1 MTQPTSVGHYLIN
14 ESLPDKYRIKGPI
27 TSKELHNLVVGLAKE
42 DPDQYVKSISEL
54 KRRGDEIST
63 LEGISVG
70 LDDIEPDYAK
80 RDEIVNPLVKKL
92 ETTTDKTERL
102 KAIIE
107 AQTKLLDYTKT
118 HPGSMTRMALTGA
131 RGNPAQL
138 MKIVGTP
145 LVANDEKRG
154 PSHLII
160 RRSYAEGLTPAE
172 YWTTTPEA
180 RANNVATVVSVS
192 KPGKMA
198 KVLVANLVHKTVTMA
213 DCGTTN
219 GIRMGVGDP
228 HALDRFLAVGE
239 HGYPRNTLIT
249 PQLEHEFKQ
258 KYHDVDFVVRS
269 PMTCV
274 AKDGVC
280 QMCQGLDERGKL
292 HTMGV
297 NVGVRS
303 AQALSEPLTQMT
315 LGSKHATLTI
325 RERKLEPQGFK
336 GVRQFL
342 EIPALFQHEAVLAPS
357 HATVDKIEKAPQ
369 GGHFI
374 HIAGQKL
381 YATPELTVT
390 AKAGQ
395 HFEAGDA
402 LTNGVP
408 HPAKLVAHKGI
419 GAGRKYFVDALHKVY
434 AGEGIN
440 LDRRHMEL
448 LAKSTIN
455 HVRLDEA
462 DDDHPELLKGD
473 VIDYNTF
480 RETYA
485 KNTERRPLDTAVGGR
500 LGEEVLHH
508 TVGTEITPSL
518 ALELKAKGIKDV
530 AVAKRV
536 PRVSF
541 VMKSFVMNPLLT
553 HDWMTRL
560 SHRYLKGTIQSGAH
574 IGEDS
579 DIHGPSPIPAYA
591 YGAEFRHGPGGSY

>member
-1 MTQPTSVGHYLIN
+1 MTPVSVGHFLLN
-14 ESLPDKYRIKGPI
+14 ETLPEKYRVHGPI
-27 TSKELHNLVVGLAKE
+27 TSKELHNKIVGLAKE
-42 DPDQYVKSISEL
+42 DPDQYVKSVSDL
-54 KRRGDEIST
+54 KRKGDEIST

-70 LDDIEPDYAK
+70 LDDITPEYEK
-80 RDEIVNPLVKKL
+80 RDAIINPLIKAL
-92 ETTTDKTERL
+92 EGVTDRTERTKL
-102 KAIIE
+102 IIA
-107 AQTKLLDYTKT
+107 AQTKMLDYTKA
-118 HPGSMTRMALTGA
+118 HPGSMTQMALTGA

-145 LVANDEKRG
+145 LVSNDEKRG

-160 RRSYAEGLTPAE
+160 RRSYAEGLSPAE

-192 KPGKMA
+192 KPGEMA
-198 KVLVANLVHKTVTMA
+198 KVLVSNMIHKTISTH
-213 DCGTTN
+213 DCGTSN
-219 GIRMGVGDP
+219 GVRFNVDDP
-228 HALDRFLAVGE
+228 HALDRYLAVGE
-239 HGYPRNTLIT
+239 HGHPRNTLVT
-249 PQLEHEFKQ
+249 PQLIQEFKQ
-258 KYHDVDFVVRS
+258 HFHDPDIIVRS
-269 PMTCV
+269 PMTCI
-274 AKDGVC
+274 AHNGVC
-280 QMCQGLDERGKL
+280 QMCYGLDERGKL
-292 HTMGV
+292 HMMGV

-336 GVRQFL
+336 GVRQLL
-342 EIPALFQHEAVLAPS
+342 EIPALFQHEAVLAPE
-357 HATVDKIEKAPQ
+357 HGTVTKIEKAPQ
-369 GGHFI
+369 GGHFVT
-374 HIAGQKL
+374 IADHKL
-381 YATPELTVT
+381 YSAPELTVT
-390 AKAGQ
+390 AKVGQ
-395 HFEAGDA
+395 KFEAGDA

-408 HPAKLVAHKGI
+408 HPAKLVAYKGI
-419 GAGRKYFVDALHKVY
+419 GEGRQYFVNALHKVY

-462 DDDHPELLKGD
+462 DDDHPEFLKGET
-473 VIDYNTF
+473 IDYNAF
-480 RETYA
+480 REAYA
-485 KNTERRPLDTAVGGR
+485 KDTVRKPVGEAIGGR

-518 ALELKAKGIKDV
+518 ALEFRSKGVKDV

-541 VMKSFVMNPLLT
+541 VMKSFVMNPLVT

-560 SHRYLKGTIQSGAH
+560 SHRYLKGSIQHGAH

-579 DIHGPSPIPAYA
+579 DIHGASPVPGYA
-591 YGAEFRHGPGGSY
+591 YGAEFQHGPGGAY